1 VRVRRIDGER
11 VAYREIT
18 VIEIKEVLRLW
29 LQNKMGLRPIAE
41 TVGADRKTVRRY
53 IDAAQAVGLVRDGG
67 EGQLTDALL
76 GAVIEAVRPERPAG
90 HGEAWEA
97 CRAEHERIKAWLDD
111 DLRLTKVEDLLTRR
125 GVVVP
130 YRTLH
135 RYAADELGFGGRGTT
150 VPVVDGEP
158 GHELQVDFGRLGMMF
173 DPQTGRRRALWALI
187 FTAHVSRHTFVWLS
201 WRQTLEDVIAGCEA
215 AWEFYGGVF
224 KVLIPDNMKAIVDRA
239 DPTAPRLNVTFTE
252 YAQAR
257 GFVIDP
263 ARVRS
268 PQDKPRVERT
278 VTYVRDSFFAGED
291 FQDLADAQRRAQA
304 WCRIKAGLR
313 LHGTIRARP
322 AEVFAL
328 EEAHLLLPAPT
339 EVYDTPRWTTAK
351 VHRDHHIQVAKALY
365 SIPGALI
372 GESVTVRVDS
382 RLVKVLFRGQ
392 VVKIHPKQPPGGRS
406 TDETDLP
413 SEVTV
418 YAMRDL
424 DKLQAMA
431 ARHGAAIGTYASALL
446 DIPLPWTK
454 MRQVYRLLNLVK
466 KFGAEPVNQ
475 ACVRAL
481 ECEAIDVGL
490 IARIVARA
498 AETDP
503 PPPDRNVVSAAN
515 RFARD
520 AGEFAVVREASR

>member
-1 VRVRRIDGER
+1 M
-11 VAYREIT
+11 AYREIT

-29 LQNKMGLRPIAE
+29 LQNQMGLRPLAE
-41 TVGADRKTVRRY
+41 MVVLDRKTVRRY
-53 IDAAQAVGLVRDGG
+53 IDAGQAAGLVRDGG
-67 EGQLTDALL
+67 EAQLTEALL

-90 HGEAWEA
+90 HGAAWET
-97 CRAEHERIKAWLDD
+97 CRAEHDRIKAWLEK
-111 DLRLTKVEDLLTRR
+111 DLKLTKVADLLARR
-125 GVVVP
+125 GVDVP

-158 GHELQVDFGRLGMMF
+158 GHELQIDYGRMGMMF
-173 DPQTGRRRALWALI
+173 DPETGRRRALWALI
-187 FTAHVSRHTFVWLS
+187 FTAVVSRHTFVWLS
-201 WRQTLEDVIAGCEA
+201 WRQELEDVIAGCEA

-224 KVLIPDNMKAIVDRA
+224 KVIIPDNMKAIVDRA
-239 DPTAPRLNVTFTE
+239 DATAPRLNVTFTE

-291 FQDLADAQRRAQA
+291 FHDLADAQRRAQD

-313 LHGTIRARP
+313 IHGTIRARP

-328 EEAHLLLPAPT
+328 EEAGVLLAAPT
-339 EVYDTPRWTTAK
+339 EVYDTPRWTVAK

-372 GESVTVRVDS
+372 GERVTVRVDS

-392 VVKIHPKQPPGGRS
+392 VVKIHPKQPPGRRS

-424 DKLQAMA
+424 DKLQRMA
-431 ARHGAAIGTYASALL
+431 ARHGPAIGTYAAALL

-454 MRQVYRLLNLVK
+454 MRQVYRLLNLVT
-466 KFGAEPVNQ
+466 KFGAQPVEQ

-503 PPPDRNVVSAAN
+503 PTPDRNVVSAAN

-520 AGEFAVVREASR
+520 PDEFAVVRQAGR

>member
-1 VRVRRIDGER
+1 M
-11 VAYREIT
+11 AYREIT

-53 IDAAQAVGLVRDGG
+53 IDAGIEAGLVRDGG
-67 EGQLTDALL
+67 ESQLTDELL
-76 GAVIEAVRPERPAG
+76 GQVIEAVRPERPAG
-90 HGEAWEA
+90 HGAAWEA
-97 CRAEHERIKAWLDD
+97 CRAEHERIKAWLEQ
-111 DLRLTKVEDLLTRR
+111 DLKLTKVEDLLGRR

-173 DPQTGRRRALWALI
+173 DPATGRRRALWALI

-201 WRQTLEDVIAGCEA
+201 WRQTLEDVIVGCEA

-239 DPTAPRLNVTFTE
+239 DPTSPRLNVTFTE

-291 FQDLADAQRRAQA
+291 FQDLADAQRRAEV
-304 WCRIKAGLR
+304 WCRIKAGMR
-313 LHGTIRARP
+313 IHGTIRARP
-322 AEVFAL
+322 AEVFAV
-328 EEAHLLLPAPT
+328 EEAHVLLPVPI
-339 EVYDTPRWTTAK
+339 ERYDTPRWTVAK

-372 GESVTVRVDS
+372 GESVTVRIDS

-392 VVKIHPKQPPGGRS
+392 VVKIHPRQPPGCRS

-424 DKLQAMA
+424 DKLQRMA
-431 ARHGAAIGTYASALL
+431 ARHGVAIGTYAAALL

-454 MRQVYRLLNLVK
+454 MRQVYRLLGLVK

-503 PPPDRNVVSAAN
+503 PAPTRTVVAAAA

-520 AGEFAVVREASR
+520 PDEFTVRREVGR

>member
-1 VRVRRIDGER
+1 

-29 LQNKMGLRPIAE
+29 LANRMGLRPIAA
-41 TVGADRKTVRRY
+41 TVGVDRKTVRRY
-53 IDAAQAVGLVRDGG
+53 IDAGIEAGLVREGG

-76 GAVIEAVRPERPAG
+76 GAVIELVRPERPAG
-90 HGEAWEA
+90 HGAAWEA

-111 DLRLTKVEDLLTRR
+111 DLRLTKVEDLLARR

-173 DPQTGRRRALWALI
+173 DPETGRRRALWALI

-215 AWEFYGGVF
+215 AWDFYGGVF
-224 KVLIPDNMKAIVDRA
+224 KVLVPDNMKSIVDRA

-291 FQDLADAQRRAQA
+291 FQDLADAQRRAEV

-313 LHGTIRARP
+313 IHGTIRARP

-328 EEAHLLLPAPT
+328 EEAHLLLPAPV
-339 EVYDTPRWTTAK
+339 EVYDTPRWTVAK

-372 GESVTVRVDS
+372 GEQVTVRIDS

-392 VVKIHPKQPPGGRS
+392 VVKIHPRQPPGCRS

-431 ARHGAAIGTYASALL
+431 ARHGPAIGTYATALL
-446 DIPLPWTK
+446 DIPLPWTR

-466 KFGAEPVNQ
+466 KFGAERVEQ

-503 PPPDRNVVSAAN
+503 PEPQRTVVAAAN

-520 AGEFAVVREASR
+520 PDEFAVVREVGR